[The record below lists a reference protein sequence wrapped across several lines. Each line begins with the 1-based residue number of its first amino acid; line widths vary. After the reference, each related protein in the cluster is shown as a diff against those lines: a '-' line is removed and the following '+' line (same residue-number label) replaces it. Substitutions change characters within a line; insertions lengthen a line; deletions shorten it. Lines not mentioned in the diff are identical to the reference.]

1 MDDYTIYC
9 MVQAKNILET
19 QIKENVNK
27 EFIIIYENIKKY
39 IEENCDHVLVHDLID
54 IDPDRSKSICYC
66 EKCMTTFPLTN

>member
-9 MVQAKNILET
+9 MIQAKNILES
-19 QIKENVNK
+19 QLNENVNQD
-27 EFIIIYENIKKY
+27 FITIYEKITKFIK
-39 IEENCDHVLVHDLID
+39 ENCDHVLVHDLID

>member
-9 MVQAKNILET
+9 MIQAKNILES
-19 QIKENVNK
+19 QINENVNQD
-27 EFIIIYENIKKY
+27 FITIIEKITKF
-39 IEENCDHVLVHDLID
+39 IEENCDHVLVYDLID